1 MSCVQGQTSLNQGF
15 NLPGTMMMKAIQMLQ
30 DLSPNSI
37 VAEFDGP
44 SRLSEFKAHERRAEI
59 TLCIV
64 GFVLISIHSSNLN
77 MVLQHARAIY
87 FLPCPSLADKK

>member
-1 MSCVQGQTSLNQGF
+1 
-15 NLPGTMMMKAIQMLQ
+15 MLQ

-37 VAEFDGP
+37 VDEFDGL
-44 SRLSEFKAHERRAEI
+44 SRLSQLKPDERRAEV

-77 MVLQHARAIY
+77 MVLQHARDIY
-87 FLPCPSLADKK
+87 FLPCPSLVDRK